1 MFKSLAIALAVLCL
15 GAPCAYAQFETAALV
30 GTVTDSS
37 GAFVADAVITNFRA
51 PNGNR
56 SAAAFGTIT
65 QTYDPRQVQ
74 FGLKVM
80 F

>member
-1 MFKSLAIALAVLCL
+1 M
-15 GAPCAYAQFETAALV
+15 PWP
-30 GTVTDSS
+30 S
-37 GAFVADAVITNFRA
+37 GSIELRAEFFNLFNRTNFRA

-56 SAAAFGTIT
+56 TAAAFGTIT

-74 FGLKVM
+74 LGVKVN